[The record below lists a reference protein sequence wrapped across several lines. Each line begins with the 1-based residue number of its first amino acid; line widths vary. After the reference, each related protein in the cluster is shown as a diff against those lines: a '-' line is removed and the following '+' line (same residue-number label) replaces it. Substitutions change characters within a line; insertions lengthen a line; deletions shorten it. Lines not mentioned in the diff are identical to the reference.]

1 MDMQAFYNK
10 YCLLCG
16 SQRCEQEGEWL
27 EGCLH
32 FRRERAKEENENGLR
47 RPEKGISK
55 ANKGQ

>member
-1 MDMQAFYNK
+1 MQAFYDK
-10 YCLLCG
+10 YCLLGG

-47 RPEKGISK
+47 RPEEGISK
-55 ANKGQ
+55 VNQG

>member
-1 MDMQAFYNK
+1 MQAFYDK

-32 FRRERAKEENENGLR
+32 FRREREKEENENGLR
-47 RPEKGISK
+47 RPEEGISK
-55 ANKGQ
+55 VNQG